1 MTEDVN
7 DSDSIIMVTQRG
19 AMKRIDFNVLQEA
32 KRAQRGITLLKEL
45 KKKPHRIVAG
55 AVVKENHTKY
65 VVFSQHHEEYGN
77 IDDVHLSEQ
86 YTNGSFIIDTD
97 DFGEVES
104 MILE

>member
-1 MTEDVN
+1 M
-7 DSDSIIMVTQRG
+7 
-19 AMKRIDFNVLQEA
+19 
-32 KRAQRGITLLKEL
+32 
-45 KKKPHRIVAG
+45 AG

-65 VVFSQHHEEYGN
+65 IVFSQHHEEYGN

-97 DFGEVES
+97 DFGVES

>member
-1 MTEDVN
+1 M
-7 DSDSIIMVTQRG
+7 
-19 AMKRIDFNVLQEA
+19 
-32 KRAQRGITLLKEL
+32 
-45 KKKPHRIVAG
+45 AG
-55 AVVKENHTKY
+55 AVVKENHMKY
-65 VVFSQHHEEYGN
+65 VVFSQHHEEYGK